1 MKLIK
6 FLNDKFEEIVL
17 VGMLSIMVILVFLQ
31 VVMRYV
37 FESSLT
43 WSEEVSRFF
52 FLWIIWLG
60 AAYATKENTHISIDF
75 ITSRLPKNVKEKV
88 VILKYVI
95 WMAFAIFLAYISW
108 KLTFLIFERG
118 QLSAA
123 LRIPMGFGYA
133 SIPCGITLMIIRL
146 LQNFHK
152 NIKKK
157 GRITNE

>member
-6 FLNDKFEEIVL
+6 LFDDKFEEITL
-17 VGMLSIMVILVFLQ
+17 VVMLAIMVILVFLQ

-37 FESSLT
+37 FESSLS

-60 AAYATKENTHISIDF
+60 SAYATKKNSHISIDF
-75 ITSRLPKNVKEKV
+75 ITSRLPKKALKIVI
-88 VILKYVI
+88 ILKYVI
-95 WMAFAIFLAYISW
+95 WMAFAIFLAYVSW

-133 SIPCGITLMIIRL
+133 SIPFGITLMIIRL
-146 LQNFHK
+146 IQNFFINLRK
-152 NIKKK
+152 EERVI
-157 GRITNE
+157 E